1 MRKRMITIGMVV
13 VLVVIVFIVML
24 IDNSHKVDFE
34 DETMAEMMAK
44 TVGVESADE
53 LRINDL
59 ERITVLN
66 IGYSGYYDTLADI
79 EKCPNLEKLVIG
91 YPKCP
96 MTKYPFADKEM
107 PELESEK
114 RVKQIEKELEN
125 ILKKCPNI
133 TRIYISNEKGNCEL
147 DNIEFLKEGK
157 NLRLI
162 SLFYQSDIDYS
173 PLSECRNLEFLS
185 LGYCD
190 VSDLSMLNGVEN
202 LKSLY
207 LEETNVAE
215 AEEILKLRNL
225 NNLDVFIAGT
235 PLAENEEQLE
245 MIQQQFPGINIDT
258 DY

>member
-1 MRKRMITIGMVV
+1 MRKRMLPIGMVV

-24 IDNSHKVDFE
+24 IDNSRKVDFE
-34 DETMAEMMAK
+34 DEVMGEMIAK
-44 TVGVESADE
+44 TVGVESADK
-53 LRINDL
+53 LRVNDL
-59 ERITVLN
+59 EKITVLN

-96 MTKYPFADKEM
+96 MTKYPFADREM

-147 DNIEFLKEGK
+147 NNIEFLKAGK

-173 PLSECRNLEFLS
+173 PLSECEELEILS
-185 LGYCD
+185 LGHCD
-190 VSDLSMLNGVEN
+190 VSDLSMLRELEN
-202 LKSLY
+202 LKLLY
-207 LEETNVAE
+207 LQETNPSYKSAE
-215 AEEILKLRNL
+215 VSTLLS
-225 NNLDVFIAGT
+225 
-235 PLAENEEQLE
+235 
-245 MIQQQFPGINIDT
+245 GI
-258 DY
+258 